1 MIEILAQDAA
11 GGSGGP
17 LSFLILL
24 VPLALLFLLMR
35 GQRKR
40 MAEQQAIQRSVAA
53 GDEVLTTSGIFGR
66 VVDVEDDDDTLW
78 VEIAPGTRVRMVR
91 GGIARRLAEESEGEG
106 EATGSA

>member
-66 VVDVEDDDDTLW
+66 VVDVEDDDTLW